1 MFESKASPLKNVF
14 WFIETDEKNRQVCV
28 LNSQENKVKSVRF
41 YDYDHMQRHNNTNIF
56 DVDRFEF
63 ITDGKLATWRN
74 DPIPPDIN
82 AMPLEA
88 HPLP

>member
-1 MFESKASPLKNVF
+1 MTTCKD
-14 WFIETDEKNRQVCV
+14 ITT
-28 LNSQENKVKSVRF
+28 QE
-41 YDYDHMQRHNNTNIF
+41 I

-63 ITDGKLATWRN
+63 ITDGKLAIQRN

>member
-1 MFESKASPLKNVF
+1 MTICKDISTQK
-14 WFIETDEKNRQVCV
+14 
-28 LNSQENKVKSVRF
+28 
-41 YDYDHMQRHNNTNIF
+41 F

-63 ITDGKLATWRN
+63 ITDGKLAIRRN

-88 HPLP
+88 HPLPICDMQNIDRAYPFDHLPITRTC

>member
-1 MFESKASPLKNVF
+1 MTICKDITTQL
-14 WFIETDEKNRQVCV
+14 
-28 LNSQENKVKSVRF
+28 
-41 YDYDHMQRHNNTNIF
+41 F

-63 ITDGKLATWRN
+63 ITDGKLAIRRN

-88 HPLP
+88 HPLLGWLKKMRLIKGINLYYDHMQRHNNTNI

>member
-1 MFESKASPLKNVF
+1 MTIA
-14 WFIETDEKNRQVCV
+14 VCKDITT
-28 LNSQENKVKSVRF
+28 Q
-41 YDYDHMQRHNNTNIF
+41 NI
-56 DVDRFEF
+56 DVARCEF
-63 ITDGKLATWRN
+63 ITDWKLAIQRN